1 MTKNCLLLGFCW
13 LLPVFGRLF
22 SGCFSKSVLLYGELV
37 IMSDPADFHLRA
49 PGTVTAFGRGEI
61 CSSSSVCACITGL
74 WHSLAG
80 LPSTPG
86 FNAKMINF
94 DNSWS
99 ETQINVDYPS

>member
-1 MTKNCLLLGFCW
+1 LVFAGFCLFLDVSFLAVFPKVYFCMVI
-13 LLPVFGRLF
+13 LLIFTCVLQLL
-22 SGCFSKSVLLYGELV
+22 SQLLVEEKSVAVAVY
-37 IMSDPADFHLRA
+37 
-49 PGTVTAFGRGEI
+49 
-61 CSSSSVCACITGL
+61 CACITGL